1 MQKSIKKFA
10 HQMLLR
16 RQRSIVPTT
25 SPDAFREFLNMVRPV
40 ATNHP
45 LVRLGC
51 DGDGGYL
58 VPDDLLGLGACF
70 SPGVSTVADFELS
83 LAERGIPCYLAD
95 YSVDQAPVQHPLI
108 SFEKKFLGLK
118 DDEVFTTLDAWVN
131 QHAADKTDFLL
142 QMDIEGAEYDV
153 LFDVSDDTLKKC
165 RILVI
170 EFHHLD
176 RLIIAEGFRFLNLIF
191 KKIDKYFKVVHIHPN
206 NCAPSYIYDEFE
218 IPPIM
223 EFTFLR
229 RDRITKYEQVIQLP
243 HRLDQ
248 SNIQHLPDVK
258 LPICWIKT

>member
-1 MQKSIKKFA
+1 MQKIIKKIA

-25 SPDAFREFLNMVRPV
+25 NPLSLRNFLKMVHPV

-45 LVRLGC
+45 LIRLGC

-58 VPDDLLGLGACF
+58 VPDDLEGIAACF

-108 SFEKKFLGLK
+108 SFEKKFLGLENN
-118 DDEVFTTLDAWVN
+118 EVFTTLDAWVEK
-131 QHAADKTDFLL
+131 HAPNKTDFLL

-153 LFDVSDDTLKKC
+153 LFDVSDETLQQC

-176 RLIIAEGFRFLNLIF
+176 RLIINEGFRFLNLIF
-191 KKIDKYFKVVHIHPN
+191 KKLDKYFKVVHIHPN
-206 NCAPSYIYDEFE
+206 NCAPSYVYDEFE

-229 RDRITKYEQVIQLP
+229 RDRINIERPVTKLP
-243 HRLDQ
+243 HELDRI
-248 SNIQHLPDVK
+248 NIENRADVVV
-258 LPICWIKT
+258 PRCWYM

>member
-1 MQKSIKKFA
+1 MQKSIKKLV
-10 HQMLLR
+10 HQILLR

-25 SPDAFREFLNMVRPV
+25 SPDALREFLKMVRPA

-45 LVRLGC
+45 LVRVGC

-58 VPDDLLGLGACF
+58 VPDDLDGLSACF

-83 LAERGIPCYLAD
+83 LANRAIPCFLAD
-95 YSVDQAPVQHPLI
+95 YSVEQAPVQHPLVN
-108 SFEKKFLGLK
+108 FEKKFLGITN
-118 DDEVFTTLDAWVN
+118 DDVFTTLDAWVN
-131 QHAADKTDFLL
+131 HHAPNKTDFLL

-153 LFDVSDDTLKKC
+153 LFDVSEETLKKC

-191 KKIDKYFKVVHIHPN
+191 KKLNKYFKVVHIHPN

-229 RDRITKYEQVIQLP
+229 RDRITKVDARLQFP
-243 HRLDQ
+243 NPLDQ
-248 SNIQHLPDVK
+248 SNIEHLPDVT
-258 LPICWIKT
+258 LPNCWSKN

>member
-16 RQRSIVPTT
+16 RQRSMVPTT

-95 YSVDQAPVQHPLI
+95 YSVDQAPVQHTLI

-176 RLIIAEGFRFLNLIF
+176 RLIVAEGFRFLNLIF

-206 NCAPSYIYDEFE
+206 NCAPSYIYGEFE

-229 RDRITKYEQVIQLP
+229 RDRINHQSKINKVP
-243 HRLDQ
+243 HELDQ
-248 SNIQHLPDVK
+248 VNIAKKADVLLPR
-258 LPICWIKT
+258 CWYS

>member
-1 MQKSIKKFA
+1 MEKSIKKFV
-10 HQMLLR
+10 HHMLLR

-25 SPDAFREFLNMVRPV
+25 SPVALREFLKMVRPV

-95 YSVDQAPVQHPLI
+95 YSVEHAPVQHPLI
-108 SFEKKFLGLK
+108 SFEKKFLGLTNS
-118 DDEVFTTLDAWVN
+118 EVFTTLGSWVN

-153 LFDVSDDTLKKC
+153 LFDVSDETLKKC
-165 RILVI
+165 RIIII

-176 RLIIAEGFRFLNLIF
+176 RLLIAEGFRFLNLIF
-191 KKIDKYFKVVHIHPN
+191 KKLDKHFKVVHIHPN
-206 NCAPSYIYDEFE
+206 NCAPAYKVGEFE

-223 EFTFLR
+223 EFTFHR
-229 RDRITKYEQVIQLP
+229 RDRFKEYRHISQLP
-243 HRLDQ
+243 HLLDFP
-248 SNIQHLPDVK
+248 NIPSLPDVH
-258 LPICWIKT
+258 LPNCWLAH

>member
-1 MQKSIKKFA
+1 
-10 HQMLLR
+10 MLLR

-25 SPDAFREFLNMVRPV
+25 NPLLLHNFLKMVHPV

-45 LVRLGC
+45 LIRLGC
-51 DGDGGYL
+51 EGDGGYL
-58 VPDDLLGLGACF
+58 VPDDLEGISACF

-83 LAERGIPCYLAD
+83 IAERGIPCYLAD

-108 SFEKKFLGLK
+108 SFEKKFLGLENN
-118 DDEVFTTLDAWVN
+118 EVFTTLDAWVEK
-131 QHAADKTDFLL
+131 HAPNRTDFLL

-153 LFDVSDDTLKKC
+153 LFDVSDETLQQC

-176 RLIIAEGFRFLNLIF
+176 RLITNEGFRFLNLIF
-191 KKIDKYFKVVHIHPN
+191 KKLDKYFKVVHIHPN
-206 NCAPSYIYDEFE
+206 NCAPSYVYDEFE

-229 RDRITKYEQVIQLP
+229 RDRIRTTNLITAFPNANDSPNIDSMPNYALP
-243 HRLDQ
+243 
-248 SNIQHLPDVK
+248 K
-258 LPICWIKT
+258 CWYVAH

>member
-1 MQKSIKKFA
+1 
-10 HQMLLR
+10 MLLR

-25 SPDAFREFLNMVRPV
+25 SPDALREFLKMVRPV
-40 ATNHP
+40 TTNHP

-58 VPDDLLGLGACF
+58 VPDDLDGLSACF

-83 LAERGIPCYLAD
+83 LANRAIPCFLAD
-95 YSVDQAPVQHPLI
+95 YSVEQAPVQHPLVN
-108 SFEKKFLGLK
+108 FEKKFLGITN
-118 DDEVFTTLDAWVN
+118 DDVFTTLDAWVN
-131 QHAADKTDFLL
+131 QHAPNKTDFLL

-153 LFDVSDDTLKKC
+153 LFDVSDETLKKC

-191 KKIDKYFKVVHIHPN
+191 KKLDKYFKVVHIHPN
-206 NCAPSYIYDEFE
+206 NCAKPYTYDDFE

-229 RDRITKYEQVIQLP
+229 RDRISNSHPATSFPHAFDQPNIPPLQDVQLP
-243 HRLDQ
+243 R
-248 SNIQHLPDVK
+248 
-258 LPICWIKT
+258 CWISL

>member
-1 MQKSIKKFA
+1 MQKIIKKIA
-10 HQMLLR
+10 NQMLLR

-25 SPDAFREFLNMVRPV
+25 SPLLLRNFLKMVQPV

-45 LVRLGC
+45 LIRLGC
-51 DGDGGYL
+51 EGDGGYL
-58 VPDDLLGLGACF
+58 VPDDLEGIAACF

-108 SFEKKFLGLK
+108 SFEKKFLGLENN
-118 DDEVFTTLDAWVN
+118 EVFTTLDAWMAKHEPN
-131 QHAADKTDFLL
+131 KTDFLL

-153 LFDVSDDTLKKC
+153 LFDVSDETLQKC
-165 RILVI
+165 RVLVI

-176 RLIIAEGFRFLNLIF
+176 RLIINEGFRFLNLIF
-191 KKIDKYFKVVHIHPN
+191 KKLDKYFKVVHIHPN
-206 NCAPSYIYDEFE
+206 NCAPFYVYDEFE

-229 RDRITKYEQVIQLP
+229 RDRIFETTPVCDFPAALDRSNVPELPDLQLP
-243 HRLDQ
+243 L
-248 SNIQHLPDVK
+248 
-258 LPICWIKT
+258 CWSKN